1 MSVKNPT
8 TERELLI
15 EALHTVDRMSVLLND
30 ISAASYRKSG
40 DKEPPKWLHDLL
52 LRRFSDCS
60 GVHLFIAADNIGIP
74 LPKSLR
80 GELADAS

>member
-1 MSVKNPT
+1 MRIELPT
-8 TERELLI
+8 DERALLI

-80 GELADAS
+80 GEEAETT